1 DPDLIVITSER
12 ETVTYTQLLRNGY
25 DDSVNP
31 LLATADTMATFKG
44 PEGVDLS
51 VLSPASVAGSVRGNW
66 VADRYIA
73 EVRLTLLNPQDEGYD
88 YRRKASALTTQLQ
101 MKAAALRSYLKGHID
116 GIQYTW
122 LKSSLDR
129 AHSSD
134 A

>member
-1 DPDLIVITSER
+1 
-12 ETVTYTQLLRNGY
+12 
-25 DDSVNP
+25 
-31 LLATADTMATFKG
+31 
-44 PEGVDLS
+44 
-51 VLSPASVAGSVRGNW
+51 VRGNW

-73 EVRLTLLNPQDEGYD
+73 EVRRTLLNPQDEGYD

-116 GIQYTW
+116 GIQYAW

-134 A
+134 AATREQYPLYPLQLHVDKPFIASNLKV